1 MFHMKTADVVK
12 SAICNSYQ
20 NPDGNIR
27 AVLRTTS
34 FGMGLDVKGVD
45 TVIHYGPANNLED
58 YIQETGRNNKARKI
72 SRRQTLNFYLCRTF

>member
-1 MFHMKTADVVK
+1 MFHIKTADVVK

-34 FGMGLDVKGVD
+34 FSMGLDVKGVD

-58 YIQETGRNNKARKI
+58 YIQETGRNNIARKI
-72 SRRQTLNFYLCRTF
+72 SRRANP